1 MDDRELGMSPRSL
14 LSGIEEDLDPLQQH
28 YVNAY
33 SAMELKT
40 FHCDRVRKM
49 PLSGLDPS
57 MLIGF
62 FCRDESDWKDLRR
75 EVEEVS
81 IIMKY
86 TRSPDFFTDVGVLH
100 IQLGKK
106 HKIFFSINDEP
117 PNWPSDSDSNL
128 DLESLSDPEMD
139 LEEPEDSGDDFSLD
153 GEEEIRSRSRS
164 RSIRSTGSRSPS
176 VSSTAS
182 TSTSESTSLR
192 GDNSKDTGEDLQAN
206 GDGKRSSEVD
216 TEEDPI
222 GPITPHAAT
231 FAEQGI
237 VQRAKVK
244 GKEKTIPGGFGDDDD
259 DDDDDEDLG
268 VGEGDIEDDWVDSGL
283 ITPPSVLSSSKSEV
297 EMTKAESAPSEEGAV
312 SKSKS
317 KSGSK
322 YRDRD
327 KDKERQSSKSKSR
340 RPDTTSKTVPIVETT
355 TATTIAQHYPFPS
368 STTGEVETEDDKK
381 DGGRWIP
388 QMRTTKARDGGRTQ
402 SGGVRGI
409 LLTDDGDDF

>member
-1 MDDRELGMSPRSL
+1 M
-14 LSGIEEDLDPLQQH
+14 
-28 YVNAY
+28 
-33 SAMELKT
+33 
-40 FHCDRVRKM
+40 
-49 PLSGLDPS
+49 
-57 MLIGF
+57 
-62 FCRDESDWKDLRR
+62 
-75 EVEEVS
+75 
-81 IIMKY
+81 
-86 TRSPDFFTDVGVLH
+86 
-100 IQLGKK
+100 QLGKK
-106 HKIFFSINDEP
+106 HKIFLSINDEP

-128 DLESLSDPEMD
+128 DLESLSDPETN
-139 LEEPEDSGDDFSLD
+139 LEEPDDSGDDFSFD
-153 GEEEIRSRSRS
+153 GEEETQSRSRS

-176 VSSTAS
+176 TPSTAS

-192 GDNSKDTGEDLQAN
+192 GDNARETSEDLQTN

-231 FAEQGI
+231 FAERGI
-237 VQRAKVK
+237 IQRAKVK
-244 GKEKTIPGGFGDDDD
+244 GKEKRIPGGFGDEDDD

-268 VGEGDIEDDWVDSGL
+268 VGGEGDIEDDWVDSGL

-297 EMTKAESAPSEEGAV
+297 EVMKAESATSEGAR

-322 YRDRD
+322 HRDRD
-327 KDKERQSSKSKSR
+327 KERQPSKSKSR
-340 RPDTTSKTVPIVETT
+340 RPDTTSKTVPIVESTT
-355 TATTIAQHYPFPS
+355 TATIAQHYPFPS

-381 DGGRWIP
+381 ENGGRRIP

-409 LLTDDGDDF
+409 LLVDDGDDF